1 MKIVIVGA
9 VAGGASAAARL
20 RRLAESSNIVLF
32 ERGTDPSFANCGM
45 PYYVGGEI
53 KDRSKLLVT
62 PPERLRRR
70 YRIDLRLQTEV
81 IAIDRHRRVIQAREL
96 STGREYEESYDKLIL
111 SPGAA
116 PIRPSLAG
124 SDHPNIFTLRE
135 LRDCD
140 RIKAAIDRGATSA
153 LIVGAGFIGLEMA
166 ENCVRRNL
174 RTTIVELANQILPP
188 WDPEMTT
195 AAAAHLA
202 QNHVELRLSDSV
214 VSFADE
220 DGRVRV
226 TYQSGTSQIVD
237 LVILSVGVRPE
248 NRLATA
254 AGLAVG
260 PRGGIQVDQFM
271 RTSDPD
277 IYAVGDAI
285 EVQDMVLGGPA
296 QIPLA
301 GPANRQGR
309 LAADHICGRA
319 IPYRG
324 TQGTAILRIFQMT
337 IAMTGASEKSLRRAG
352 RDYHKIYIHPAQH
365 AGYYPGAQAMTIKL
379 LFAPASGVILGA
391 QIAGFEGV
399 DKRTD
404 VFAVAIQARLTVY
417 DLEHLELAYAP
428 PFGSAKDPVN
438 MAGFVAAGLLRGDH
452 PQIAVDELS
461 QVAADTYL
469 VDVRMPD
476 EFAAGHIPGAVNI
489 PLDDLRERLAE
500 LPANRPIVAYCQV
513 GMRGYLATRI
523 LLQEGRKVQNV
534 SGGYRSYQLA
544 QR

>member
-1 MKIVIVGA
+1 
-9 VAGGASAAARL
+9 
-20 RRLAESSNIVLF
+20 
-32 ERGTDPSFANCGM
+32 
-45 PYYVGGEI
+45 
-53 KDRSKLLVT
+53 
-62 PPERLRRR
+62 
-70 YRIDLRLQTEV
+70 
-81 IAIDRHRRVIQAREL
+81 
-96 STGREYEESYDKLIL
+96 
-111 SPGAA
+111 
-116 PIRPSLAG
+116 
-124 SDHPNIFTLRE
+124 
-135 LRDCD
+135 
-140 RIKAAIDRGATSA
+140 
-153 LIVGAGFIGLEMA
+153 
-166 ENCVRRNL
+166 
-174 RTTIVELANQILPP
+174 
-188 WDPEMTT
+188 
-195 AAAAHLA
+195 
-202 QNHVELRLSDSV
+202 
-214 VSFADE
+214 
-220 DGRVRV
+220 
-226 TYQSGTSQIVD
+226 
-237 LVILSVGVRPE
+237 
-248 NRLATA
+248 
-254 AGLAVG
+254 
-260 PRGGIQVDQFM
+260 M